1 MAEAAAPK
9 PASPRT
15 HLYGGQA
22 VVEGVMMRGAGF
34 WAIAVRR
41 PDSTVHVESHEID
54 SVVLRYPLLGK
65 PFFRGI
71 IVLGQSLAIGMRAL
85 MVSANQSLEE
95 EERLTPRQVALSIV
109 LALALFIGI
118 FIIGPTTLFA
128 WFENRTGSAGIL
140 TLIGEGVF
148 RVGIFVAYLWLIGK
162 TKDIHRVFE
171 YHGAE
176 HKTIAAF
183 EHGEELQPELIDRYP
198 KEHVRCGTNFL
209 IIVMIITIFVF
220 TLFGTPALVWRIV
233 SRVIAIPII
242 AAISYEALRF
252 GAKHPESLLMRSLM
266 KPGIWLQRITTQ
278 PARPLSDRDR
288 GHVVPGTAPP
298 RGRGDRARS
307 IVERAPSTSLRG
319 GRCIGH
325 FLREDEAVPTTRE
338 VFPMPTSDLDMPL
351 LPSAEQISRR
361 EFATVRRGYDP
372 QQVRA
377 YLTSIANAGGDA
389 GARAQPAAPGGGFC
403 RREERAGRPKS
414 RRRPT
419 TLPRRPTIR
428 TTHCPSVSP
437 R

>member
-1 MAEAAAPK
+1 MADQ
-9 PASPRT
+9 PR
-15 HLYGGQA
+15 YMGGQA

-41 PDSTVHVESHEID
+41 PDSTVHIESHEID

-109 LALALFIGI
+109 LALVLFIGI

-128 WFENRTGSAGIL
+128 WFENRTGNAGIL

-209 IIVMIITIFVF
+209 IIVMVITIFVF

-278 PARPLSDRDR
+278 PPDHSQIEIAVLS
-288 GHVVPGTAPP
+288 
-298 RGRGDRARS
+298 
-307 IVERAPSTSLRG
+307 
-319 GRCIGH
+319 
-325 FLREDEAVPTTRE
+325 FRE
-338 VFPMPTSDLDMPL
+338 L
-351 LPSAEQISRR
+351 LRR
-361 EFATVRRGYDP
+361 EAEATVP
-372 QQVRA
+372 
-377 YLTSIANAGGDA
+377 
-389 GARAQPAAPGGGFC
+389 
-403 RREERAGRPKS
+403 ER
-414 RRRPT
+414 
-419 TLPRRPTIR
+419 
-428 TTHCPSVSP
+428 
-437 R
+437 